1 MHDYHVH
8 LHEHKHVHS
17 KEDKKR
23 VLNRLSKSIGHMES
37 VKKMIEKDEDCSE
50 VLIQLAAIKSEVN
63 NTAKVILKQHMQ
75 HCIVEAIEH
84 GDNDEV
90 DQLNKAIDMFIK

>member
-23 VLNRLSKSIGHMES
+23 VLNRISKSIGHMES

-50 VLIQLAAIKSEVN
+50 VLIQLAAVKSEVN

>member
-1 MHDYHVH
+1 
-8 LHEHKHVHS
+8 
-17 KEDKKR
+17 
-23 VLNRLSKSIGHMES
+23 MES

-50 VLIQLAAIKSEVN
+50 VLIQLAAVKSEVN